1 MGLRFLFTIPVLLG
15 VGVSVFATA
24 RAAQQDDTVYELV
37 SITAEVNQPLYLTHA
52 GDERLFVIEQA
63 GRIRIIEDGE
73 LAAQPYLDVIDLV
86 NDNGREQG
94 LLGMAF
100 DPDYATNG
108 RFYINYTSKDST
120 TRIERYQVSDD
131 PNLADLESVEL
142 ILEFDQPFGNHNG
155 GNLVFGPDGYLYI
168 GTGDGGSGGDP
179 NNNAQNLGVLLGKML
194 RVDVSGELPYEI
206 PRDNPFVDDPDAR
219 PEIWA
224 YGLRNPWRFS
234 FDTQTDDLYIAD
246 VGQNNIEEIN
256 FQAADSPGGENYGWR
271 FYEGSD
277 VFRDALGDREPFVF
291 PIYEYSH
298 NLGCSV
304 TGGYVYRGDNLP
316 DLQGSYFYGDYCA
329 GIIWRLHQDD
339 AGAWQNEI
347 FLEPGFNIAS
357 FGEDVDGELY
367 VVTISPP
374 AIWMLRAAEGG

>member
-24 RAAQQDDTVYELV
+24 GAAQQDDTVYELV
-37 SITAEVNQPLYLTHA
+37 SITAQVDDPLYLTHA
-52 GDERLFVIEQA
+52 GAERLFVVEKP
-63 GRIRIIEDGE
+63 GRIRIIEDGV
-73 LAAQPYLDVIDLV
+73 LAAQPYLDVSDLV

-94 LLGMAF
+94 LLGLAF
-100 DPDYATNG
+100 DPDYTRTG
-108 RFYINYTSKDST
+108 RFFINYIDGDGN

-131 PNLADLESVEL
+131 PDLADPESAEL
-142 ILEFDQPFGNHNG
+142 IMTFEQPYGNHNG

-168 GTGDGGSGGDP
+168 GVGDGGSRGDP
-179 NNNAQNLGVLLGKML
+179 DANGQNLGTWLGTIL
-194 RVDVSGELPYEI
+194 RIDVSGALPYEI
-206 PRDNPFVDDPDAR
+206 PPDNPFVDDPGAR

-246 VGQNNIEEIN
+246 VGQGNIEEIN
-256 FQAADSPGGENYGWR
+256 RQAADSPGGENYGWR
-271 FYEGSD
+271 FYEGSQ
-277 VFRDALGDREPFVF
+277 FYRDAPGDREPFVF

-304 TGGYVYRGDNLP
+304 TGGYVYRGDDLP
-316 DLQGSYFYGDYCA
+316 ALQGSYFYGDYCA
-329 GIIWRLHQDD
+329 GVIWRLHQND
-339 AGAWQNEI
+339 AGEWQNDT

-367 VVTISPP
+367 VVAISPP
-374 AIWMLRAAEGG
+374 AIWALSAAAGG